1 MQRKDWTFDY
11 TAARLAQA
19 ADAKIAHHTSRLAF
33 WRGKRDEVLATIRA
47 EGLEI
52 DEKIVL
58 EYASPKA
65 RDWERANRVTI
76 RDDLRHKLDECL
88 DKLRAHIEKL
98 AQYEGWSQLLLANPE
113 QRVALDLEDW
123 MFFYGSA

>member
-1 MQRKDWTFDY
+1 MQRNEWTFEH
-11 TAARLAQA
+11 TAARLAHA
-19 ADAKIAHHTSRLAF
+19 ADAKITHHQERLAF
-33 WRGKRDEVLATIRA
+33 WRAKREEVLETIRS

-58 EYASPKA
+58 EHATPKA

-76 RDDLRHKLDECL
+76 RDDLRYRLDECL
-88 DKLRAHIEKL
+88 DKLRAHTDKL